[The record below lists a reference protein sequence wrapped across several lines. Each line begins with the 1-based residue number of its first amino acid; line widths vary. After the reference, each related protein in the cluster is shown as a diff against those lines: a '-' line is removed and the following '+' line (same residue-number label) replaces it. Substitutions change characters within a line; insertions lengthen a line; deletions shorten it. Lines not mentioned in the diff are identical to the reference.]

1 MLVSQRKIVGLLI
14 FCGLITN
21 YMLRVNISIA
31 IVTMVQKD
39 SNSSSQS
46 VCVETNTTD
55 EGDDDGGTK
64 LDWTGEEVSW
74 VLLSFFIGYAAFQVS
89 KLNSIIIIQ
98 VSTILCLRL
107 SSFQSLTTS
116 RID

>member
-1 MLVSQRKIVGLLI
+1 MFVSQRKIVGLLI

-55 EGDDDGGTK
+55 EGDDHGGTK

-98 VSTILCLRL
+98 VSNIL
-107 SSFQSLTTS
+107 SLP
-116 RID
+116 